1 MSKNIKGEYIICIC
15 RLQKG
20 RSQDEAI
27 SNSKKLSLCS
37 NYAWLKVPVGVKI
50 SLKEFGVTLKA
61 FLGLAMANQCCQA
74 VMKEI

>member
-1 MSKNIKGEYIICIC
+1 M
-15 RLQKG
+15 
-20 RSQDEAI
+20 
-27 SNSKKLSLCS
+27 KLYRIVK